1 MSRTQS
7 KYSPLSNILTVVL
20 KWQCHEMYWHFLFH
34 ESTPSGPLIN
44 RLKWFC
50 SKISFRRFICKISD
64 SAQANTARSLAGINV
79 VFAVLACAESD
90 YAQANNFFCFWTSQ
104 SGETLGSF
112 CWFFEIFSK
121 MFRKS
126 CLTCA
131 ESDSAQA
138 NTARI
143 FAGINFF
150 FSGLSLPWK
159 ITFFNASEVLRY
171 RPTFFH

>member
-20 KWQCHEMYWHFLFH
+20 KWQCHEMYWHFLFN

-90 YAQANNFFCFWTSQ
+90 YAQANNFFLLLNISIWRDFRII
-104 SGETLGSF
+104 LLIF
-112 CWFFEIFSK
+112 RNIFENVSK
-121 MFRKS
+121 
-126 CLTCA
+126 
-131 ESDSAQA
+131 
-138 NTARI
+138 I
-143 FAGINFF
+143 
-150 FSGLSLPWK
+150 LP
-159 ITFFNASEVLRY
+159 NLRGV
-171 RPTFFH
+171 RLCTG